1 MHIPQTVTTNFAK
14 AWSKVNSDLVF
25 LLLSGSTRRAP
36 SGVRSIF
43 STTRV
48 CCELW
53 LYESSS
59 GASWTSLKCREHP
72 VKVCVFF
79 LGLYQPSTHIQSKTH
94 SDLLGTKSPVF
105 KLFHRNLLDVCL
117 AQVIQ
122 MWSWS
127 ALSLDFLLMQL
138 AFTILVPTGKNK
150 RLSLY

>member
-25 LLLSGSTRRAP
+25 LLLSGSTRKAP

-59 GASWTSLKCREHP
+59 GASWTSLKCRGLP
-72 VKVCVFF
+72 VKVRIFF
-79 LGLYQPSTHIQSKTH
+79 LGLYQPSTRIQSKTH
-94 SDLLGTKSPVF
+94 LLGTKSPVF
-105 KLFHRNLLDVCL
+105 KLFHFNLLDVCL

-138 AFTILVPTGKNK
+138 AFTILDPTGKDK